1 MKRMI
6 STNSMES
13 DQSALYKLKSKYH
26 TFLQYVLET
35 ILLISSQNVV
45 SVIDSYQ
52 NKISSISHVIFIGT
66 QQNTFE

>member
-13 DQSALYKLKSKYH
+13 DQSALYKLKSQYH

-52 NKISSISHVIFIGT
+52 NKILFYKPCHLYRYATKHI
-66 QQNTFE
+66 